1 VTSSGQP
8 RTSSRTT
15 LGRPRRTWIGS
26 SRNILDSIA
35 GGSESRSLR
44 AKLKEI
50 ERQQA
55 EAANQLQRSTGLLGL
70 QQQDLAHLEAT
81 TLLLS

>member
-1 VTSSGQP
+1 MLTAEQ
-8 RTSSRTT
+8 
-15 LGRPRRTWIGS
+15 
-26 SRNILDSIA
+26 
-35 GGSESRSLR
+35 R

-55 EAANQLQRSTGLLGL
+55 EAADQLQRSTGLLGL

-81 TLLLS
+81 TLLSANHLPLVDAAGEPEGSGACISIRSVMRRA